1 MKIVTIYLILYR
13 MYEKVRRDMTKMNVQ
28 IVIFAFRN
36 EWFHVAVVLEIKISL
51 ITVFNYIK
59 TEVTLYNPRID
70 SFYYVDMWVQGQ
82 VWIQEWSL
90 IFR

>member
-36 EWFHVAVVLEIKISL
+36 E
-51 ITVFNYIK
+51 
-59 TEVTLYNPRID
+59 
-70 SFYYVDMWVQGQ
+70 
-82 VWIQEWSL
+82 
-90 IFR
+90 